1 MNAVKY
7 CGVNAEGEAWIHIAL
22 KSQDDGNLCLSI
34 VNSRAG
40 TENDFATDDASSTGL
55 GSRLIKSFAT
65 QLNGSL
71 ETEDLPD
78 RFELHVVFPMTW
90 HEAQED
96 VV

>member
-7 CGVNAEGEAWIHIAL
+7 CGVNAEGEAWINIAL
-22 KSQDDGNLCLSI
+22 KSQEDGNLCLSI

-40 TENDFATDDASSTGL
+40 VDNDAATDDASSAGL

-65 QLNGSL
+65 QLNGTL

-78 RFELHVVFPMTW
+78 RFELHVVFPMAW
-90 HEAQED
+90 HEARD
-96 VV
+96 DAV